1 MTPAFYEEIARRLRA
16 GQTLAI
22 ATLVERQG
30 SAPRDRGAKMLVT
43 ASEIAF
49 SLGGGAFEALVIE
62 DAREAIRLGRGLEK
76 SYRFTEAGEGA
87 TGMVCG
93 GAVRVLIEVVRPPA
107 PLLVFGGGHVGREL
121 IHLGVRLGFEVTVV
135 EDRDRF
141 LDPARYPDGVRR
153 ALAGA
158 DYQEGLPEIPEGAFI
173 AILTRCH
180 RTDLA
185 ALRHSVGKGAR
196 YVGLIGSRRKI
207 ATLLA
212 RAQDLG
218 SAPEAL
224 SVVHAPIGLSIG
236 AETPAEI
243 AVSIA
248 AEMIGI
254 RAASVA
260 RRPAVRREDRA
271 VPVPVSRFPGR
282 RSPDRSL

>member
-1 MTPAFYEEIARRLRA
+1 MTPAFYDEIARRLRA

-43 ASEIAF
+43 ASEITF

-76 SYRFTEAGEGA
+76 SYRFTESGEGA

-93 GAVRVLIEVVRPPA
+93 GAVRVLIEVARPPA

-141 LDPARYPDGVRR
+141 LDPARYPDGVGR

-212 RAQDLG
+212 RARDLG

-248 AEMIGI
+248 AEMIAI

-260 RRPAVRREDRA
+260 RRPSVRLEDRA